1 MNSVVTDIEDRKG
14 QNMKI
19 TDGSFATFGT
29 RRRAQNMEFTFAAKT
44 ESGDA
49 AIRLYDLADKKEV
62 CRISLKGRKRI
73 GDVYSVMVEG
83 FCWDEL

>member
-44 ESGDA
+44 ESGRRGHPA
-49 AIRLYDLADKKEV
+49 V
-62 CRISLKGRKRI
+62 
-73 GDVYSVMVEG
+73 
-83 FCWDEL
+83 

>member
-49 AIRLYDLADKKEV
+49 AIRLYDLADKKRGLPHFPEGKETD
-62 CRISLKGRKRI
+62 RGRVFRD
-73 GDVYSVMVEG
+73 GG
-83 FCWDEL
+83 GLLLG